1 MNIVE
6 ALNVALPE
14 IPARARRRLPRM
26 NPQVIAREQIEEG
39 QPMMMVLVP
48 EMHQYYRLTPD
59 QWTILQLF
67 DGNRTYQEVADAFS
81 AQTNIA
87 YSAQLAQ
94 EFAEAAPDA
103 GFWFQTQQDRNATL
117 REKLKQERSERLKQK
132 SKLSNLAE
140 ISFAAW

>member
-39 QPMMMVLVP
+39 QPMIMVLVP

-59 QWTILQLF
+59 QWALLQLF
-67 DGNRTYQEVADAFS
+67 DGNRTCPEVAEAFS
-81 AQTNIA
+81 DRTSIA
-87 YSAQLAQ
+87 YSAELAQ
-94 EFAEAAPDA
+94 EFAEASQEA
-103 GFWFQTQQDRNATL
+103 GFWYQTQQ
-117 REKLKQERSERLKQK
+117 EK
-132 SKLSNLAE
+132 N
-140 ISFAAW
+140 F

>member
-14 IPARARRRLPRM
+14 IPAQAKRRLPRM
-26 NPQVIAREQIEEG
+26 NPRIVARQQIEEG

-59 QWTILQLF
+59 QWSLLQLF
-67 DGNRTYQEVADAFS
+67 DGNRRYEEVAEAFS

-87 YSAQLAQ
+87 YSAEMAQ
-94 EFAEAAPDA
+94 EVADAEPDA
-103 GFWFQTQQDRNATL
+103 VFWYQTQQDKNSTQ
-117 REKLKQERSERLKQK
+117 REKVKQER
-132 SKLSNLAE
+132 N
-140 ISFAAW
+140 